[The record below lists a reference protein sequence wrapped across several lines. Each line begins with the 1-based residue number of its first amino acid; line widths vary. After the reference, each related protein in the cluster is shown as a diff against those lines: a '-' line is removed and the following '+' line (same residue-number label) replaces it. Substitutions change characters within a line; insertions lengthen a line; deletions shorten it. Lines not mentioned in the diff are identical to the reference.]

1 MRSGQIPG
9 YGPPFQGLGI
19 CMDPVPRALP
29 WAVVGRPV
37 GAGVVRL
44 LTSSATEAGVAD
56 EVTRQAWT
64 IAS

>member
-9 YGPPFQGLGI
+9 FGPPFQGLGI
-19 CMDPVPRALP
+19 CIDAVPRAMP